1 MVKSIDHSARRQAVL
16 NATIDRYIRN
26 ASAIS
31 SEDIAREFN
40 LSSATIRNIF
50 SELESEGYLTHP
62 YTSGGRIPTSKGYR
76 YYVDLLASRIDL
88 LDEEKEN
95 IVRQYKREIKRLEDI
110 LENTSAVISTITNYA
125 GIVSFLEWQ
134 DRFFYRGISL
144 ILDQPEF
151 HDFEKMRLLI
161 RLIEDKEKLMK
172 LINRQMDRRMEVY
185 IGEEMG
191 LPEIDNCSLIISSYR
206 IKDKPIGRV
215 AILGPKRMEYRHAI
229 PTLEYISDVLT
240 DLLSNL

>member
-1 MVKSIDHSARRQAVL
+1 M